1 MRIAV
6 TDATVITRDQDEVI
20 PRGTIVIDGERIL
33 AVGPQSTISLDGV
46 DRVIDGSGATAL
58 PGLINAHDHIAR
70 KQLRK
75 AEPGVRY
82 KDQSDRLMREPHE
95 MLALHTARNLHDHVR
110 SGVTTVRDFGLPGI
124 TALQAHRAVASGLL
138 PGPQVIT
145 GGDPIAISGGHAT
158 NWGALEADGPQEVV
172 RAVRRAIHGG
182 AQELKFMAS
191 GGLGTYPEED
201 PGIPELTREELT
213 AGIAAA
219 HRFGRPT
226 AAHAYSTESIH
237 DVIAAG
243 IDTVEHGA
251 FLDEEAATLMAERR
265 IAHVPT
271 VSGLIAIAYNL
282 HVIGQAALGQRI
294 LDEVISRL
302 QASVTLS
309 AQHGVRLVTGSDTS
323 GEVVEELELIAEAAG
338 WEPEHALGAATD
350 VAAEVLGVEA
360 GRLRPGLRADVLLV
374 EGDPRE
380 SLDALRS
387 PRTVIARGRVF
398 DGESA
403 PLGVRLRVLRGIE
416 QLPTDRL

>member
-182 AQELKFMAS
+182 AQVLKFMAS

-309 AQHGVRLVTGSDTS
+309 AQHGVRL
-323 GEVVEELELIAEAAG
+323 EELALIAEAAG